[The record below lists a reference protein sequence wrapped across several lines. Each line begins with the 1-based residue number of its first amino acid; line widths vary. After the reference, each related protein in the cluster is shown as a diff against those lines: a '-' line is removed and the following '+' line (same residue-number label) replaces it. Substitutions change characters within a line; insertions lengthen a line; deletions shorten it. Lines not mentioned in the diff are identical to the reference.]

1 MTFGRGCAGPRVT
14 ARRLRSS
21 LLVLLAVGLATGC
34 SIALPPPRQPI
45 SAEARRAID
54 LLITRWQSVT
64 DLRTLADINVERGG
78 QRQRLTG
85 VLLAKAPGSVRFE
98 ALSPF
103 GQPFLIAVVHEG
115 RLTAFSAATNEA
127 MVGDATAETTA
138 RLLSLPLEPRD
149 LVAVVSGYAVPPDD
163 LRMGEILPADA
174 LGPSLSLVGAVHEQ
188 RIWMD
193 FQSGVVRQLQ
203 IIGGRVAAT
212 VTYQRDDE
220 GRLTGFDVS
229 AAERYV
235 TGTVRY
241 RNLTTGVGLSANH
254 FALALPK
261 DAKTQPI
268 R

>member
-1 MTFGRGCAGPRVT
+1 VSVPK
-14 ARRLRSS
+14 RLSS
-21 LLVLLAVGLATGC
+21 LLVALAIGLVAGC

-45 SAEARRAID
+45 SGAARRAID
-54 LLITRWQSVT
+54 LLITRWEAVT
-64 DLRTLADINVERGG
+64 DLRTLADIDVDRNG
-78 QRQRLTG
+78 QRQRLSG

-115 RLTAFSAATNEA
+115 HLTAFNAVTNEA
-127 MVGDATAETTA
+127 MMGEATAETTA
-138 RLLSLPLEPRD
+138 RLLGLPFEPHD
-149 LVAVVSGYAVPPDD
+149 LVAVVSGYAVPPEDV
-163 LRMGEILPADA
+163 RMAEIMPADA
-174 LGPSLSLVGAVHEQ
+174 QGPSLSMVGRVHEQ
-188 RIWMD
+188 RVWMD
-193 FQSGVVRQLQ
+193 FQTGAVHQLQ
-203 IIGGRVAAT
+203 IVGGRLAAT
-212 VTYQRDDE
+212 VSYRRDGE

-241 RNLTTGVGLSANH
+241 RNLVTGVGLASDR
-254 FALALPK
+254 FALTLPK